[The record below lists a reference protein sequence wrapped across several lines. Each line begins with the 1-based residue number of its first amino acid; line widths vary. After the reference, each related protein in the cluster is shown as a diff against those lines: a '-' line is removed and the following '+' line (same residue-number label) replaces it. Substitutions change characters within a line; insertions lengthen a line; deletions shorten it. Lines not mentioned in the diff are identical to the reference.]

1 MGKGRVQLLEL
12 QGPGDSVIRLMSEE
26 DLAQVCGKEPNILE
40 ELEMIKGLCNY
51 DMNWVKYIFEQH
63 HNYRYW
69 IRLNKLERLP

>member
-1 MGKGRVQLLEL
+1 MAQN
-12 QGPGDSVIRLMSEE
+12 DSIYKKWTDWMEYCIL
-26 DLAQVCGKEPNILE
+26 CGKEPNILE

-69 IRLNKLERLP
+69 IHLNKLERIF

>member
-1 MGKGRVQLLEL
+1 M
-12 QGPGDSVIRLMSEE
+12 EE
-26 DLAQVCGKEPNILE
+26 INKTYYSWLKYCILCGKEPNILE

-69 IRLNKLERLP
+69 IRLNKLERLPESLYYTNYP